1 MLKGIYLS
9 LLIGPVVPIPAP
21 QIVIDSLSSVQVTNS
36 KDRSGFQ
43 ITFAVGK
50 TSTLFTTMLAAG
62 YLDPISTRVMI
73 IVTINGMPNVLMDG
87 MVTNQEYAPS
97 NEAGK
102 SALTITGEDLSL
114 AMDLITKILPY
125 PALPDVA
132 KVNLILAT
140 YSFLGII
147 PLVIPPIITVEKVPT
162 DSWDTQTTTDK
173 EYIKGLAQ
181 TCGYVFFVMPGP
193 LPGQNIAYFGPDIN
207 LPIPQSALS
216 INLDVASNVESMS
229 FSLDGMAK
237 KIKIFTI
244 MDPFTHSIPI
254 LIPVPNINV
263 FKPPL
268 GLRPTLPSKVEFA
281 KDASKLAPDEAA
293 ESILGYLM
301 NNPNAV
307 SATGTLDVMQYKQIL
322 RSRMLVGVRGAGLV
336 YDGMYYVDSVTHNIK
351 PGEYKQNFT
360 LSRDGLIS
368 NTPRV
373 VP

>member
-9 LLIGPVVPIPAP
+9 LLIGPVVPVPAP

-73 IVTINGMPNVLMDG
+73 VVTINGMPNVLMDG

-114 AMDLITKILPY
+114 AMDLISKIIPY
-125 PALPDVA
+125 PAIPIIA
-132 KVNLILAT
+132 QVNLILAT

-147 PLVIPPIITVEKVPT
+147 PLVIPPIVSVMKSPT
-162 DSWDTQTTTDK
+162 NSWGSQIATDK

-181 TCGYVFFVMPGP
+181 NCGYVFFVLPGP

-216 INLDVASNVESMS
+216 VNLDIASNTESLS

-244 MDPFTHSIPI
+244 MDPFTHKIPI
-254 LIPVPNINV
+254 PIPV
-263 FKPPL
+263 
-268 GLRPTLPSKVEFA
+268 
-281 KDASKLAPDEAA
+281 
-293 ESILGYLM
+293 
-301 NNPNAV
+301 
-307 SATGTLDVMQYKQIL
+307 
-322 RSRMLVGVRGAGLV
+322 
-336 YDGMYYVDSVTHNIK
+336 
-351 PGEYKQNFT
+351 
-360 LSRDGLIS
+360 
-368 NTPRV
+368 
-373 VP
+373 

>member
-9 LLIGPVVPIPAP
+9 LLIGPVVPVPAP

-50 TSTLFTTMLAAG
+50 TSTLFTTMLSAG
-62 YLDPISTRVMI
+62 YLHPISTRVMI
-73 IVTINGMPNVLMDG
+73 IETINGMPNVLMDG

-102 SALTITGEDLSL
+102 SSLTITGEDLSL

-147 PLVIPPIITVEKVPT
+147 PLVIPPIIPVEKVPT

-181 TCGYVFFVMPGP
+181 TCGYLFFVMPGP
-193 LPGQNIAYFGPDIN
+193 LPGHNIAYFDPDIN
-207 LPIPQSALS
+207 LPIPHSALS
-216 INLDVASNVESMS
+216 INLDV
-229 FSLDGMAK
+229 G
-237 KIKIFTI
+237 
-244 MDPFTHSIPI
+244 
-254 LIPVPNINV
+254 
-263 FKPPL
+263 
-268 GLRPTLPSKVEFA
+268 
-281 KDASKLAPDEAA
+281 
-293 ESILGYLM
+293 
-301 NNPNAV
+301 
-307 SATGTLDVMQYKQIL
+307 
-322 RSRMLVGVRGAGLV
+322 
-336 YDGMYYVDSVTHNIK
+336 
-351 PGEYKQNFT
+351 
-360 LSRDGLIS
+360 
-368 NTPRV
+368 
-373 VP
+373 

>member
-9 LLIGPVVPIPAP
+9 LLIGPVVPVPAP
-21 QIVIDSLSSVQVTNS
+21 QIVIDSLSSIQVTNS

-114 AMDLITKILPY
+114 AMDLITKILPF
-125 PALPDVA
+125 PAMPHVA
-132 KVNLILAT
+132 KINLILAT

-147 PLVIPPIITVEKVPT
+147 PLVIPPIVSLVKSPT
-162 DSWDTQTTTDK
+162 ESWESQIATDK

-181 TCGYVFFVMPGP
+181 NCGYVFFVLPGP

-216 INLDVASNVESMS
+216 VNLDIASNTESMS

-237 KIKIFTI
+237 KIKIFTV
-244 MDPFTHSIPI
+244 MDPFTHKIPI
-254 LIPVPNINV
+254 PIPVPNINV
-263 FKPPL
+263 FQPPL
-268 GLRPTLPSKVEFA
+268 GLRPTPPAKVEFA
-281 KDASKLAPDEAA
+281 SDAAKLNPDEAA
-293 ESILGYLM
+293 QNILGFLM
-301 NNPNAV
+301 NNANAV
-307 SATGTLDVMQYKQIL
+307 SATGTLDVMQYKKIL
-322 RSRMLVGVRGAGLV
+322 RSRMVVGVRGAGLV
-336 YDGMYYVDSVTHNIK
+336 YDGFYYVDSVTHNIK
-351 PGEYKQNFT
+351 PGEYKQSFT
-360 LSRDGLIS
+360 LSRDGLIANS
-368 NTPRV
+368 PRV

>member
-9 LLIGPVVPIPAP
+9 LLIGPVVPVPAP

-50 TSTLFTTMLAAG
+50 TSSLFTTMLAAG

-73 IVTINGMPNVLMDG
+73 VVTINGMPNVLMDG

-125 PALPDVA
+125 PAIPIIA
-132 KVNLILAT
+132 QVNLILAT

-147 PLVIPPIITVEKVPT
+147 PLVIPPIISVMKVPT
-162 DSWDTQTTTDK
+162 SSWDTQTTTDK
-173 EYIKGLAQ
+173 EYIKNLAQ
-181 TCGYVFFVMPGP
+181 VCGYVFFVLPGP
-193 LPGQNIAYFGPDIN
+193 LPGQSIAYFGPDIN
-207 LPIPQSALS
+207 LPVPQSALS
-216 INLDVASNVESMS
+216 INLDIGSNTESMS
-229 FSLDGMAK
+229 FSLDGLAK

-244 MDPFTHSIPI
+244 MDPFTHKIPI
-254 LIPVPNINV
+254 PIPVPNINV

-268 GLRPTLPSKVEFA
+268 GLRPTPPAKVEFE
-281 KDASKLAPDEAA
+281 KDSAKLAPDEAA
-293 ESILGYLM
+293 QNILGFLM

-307 SATGTLDVMQYKQIL
+307 SATGTLDVMQYKKIL
-322 RSRMLVGVRGAGLV
+322 RSRMVVGVRGAGLV
-336 YDGMYYVDSVTHNIK
+336 YDGFYYVDSVTHNIK